1 LGAGLSA
8 RQQQAIAEF
17 SFDDLT
23 AVLHPTFEPASG
35 SGDVVVLTTGLAA
48 SPGAASGLAAVGSDA
63 ALDLV
68 SAGSTVILI
77 ATETTP
83 ADVAA
88 MGLSAGILTARGGLA
103 SHAAVV
109 ARGWGIPAVCDARE
123 ITVEADSF
131 TVGGRRIANGTPI
144 SIDGSTGEVTLGNR
158 EVAGSAVGDAGPS
171 SGPGSSSGSGP
182 VAGPGSALPAGIA
195 GSAAAD
201 GGVGSVPAVA
211 LPAEIAEVL
220 DWADRVAAGRF
231 AVLANAD
238 TAADAA
244 TARALGAQGIGLC
257 RTEHM
262 FLEPDR
268 LEIVQHVVLRGHDE
282 HVDDLATA
290 QRADFRE
297 LLAAMDGLPV
307 TVRLLDA
314 PMHEFLAG
322 ADADEAAQWHEHN
335 PMLGVRGVRLGLLR
349 PELYA
354 AQVAALAGAVADR
367 RAAGGDPRVEI
378 MVPLVSTAGELAAAI
393 AAVRSA
399 WENADAGPAPPIGTM
414 IETPRACLIAGDL
427 AAGVS
432 FVSFGTNDLT
442 QMVFGFS
449 RDDTAAQVIA
459 PYVADGL
466 LDADPFAS
474 LDRAGVGELVSTAM
488 ERGRAANPN
497 LRAGICG
504 EHGGDPASIEFATQ
518 AGLDYVSCSPYRVP
532 AARLAAAQALLTGK

>member
-1 LGAGLSA
+1 MSDSSGALELSD
-8 RQQQAIAEF
+8 RQRQAVA
-17 SFDDLT
+17 DLSIDELVE
-23 AVLHPTFEPASG
+23 VLHPTFEPASG
-35 SGDVVVLTTGLAA
+35 SGDVMALTTGLAA
-48 SPGAASGLAAVGSDA
+48 SPGAASGVVAVGSEA
-63 ALDLV
+63 ALDLT
-68 SAGSTVILI
+68 SAGSAVILV

-88 MGLSAGILTARGGLA
+88 MGLSAGILTTRGGLA

-131 TVGGRRIANGTPI
+131 TVGDRRIANGTPI
-144 SIDGSTGEVTLGNR
+144 SIDGSTGEVTLGVR
-158 EVAGSAVGDAGPS
+158 EIAGSAIDVAGAGAGSAVAGSTVGGPGPS
-171 SGPGSSSGSGP
+171 SATGTGP
-182 VAGPGSALPAGIA
+182 VA
-195 GSAAAD
+195 
-201 GGVGSVPAVA
+201 A

-220 DWADRVAAGRF
+220 EWADRAATGRF

-268 LEIVQHVVLRGHDE
+268 LQIVQHVVLRGHDE
-282 HVDDLATA
+282 HIDDLAAA

-322 ADADEAAQWHEHN
+322 ADPDEAAQWHEHN

-354 AQVAALAGAVADR
+354 AQVVALAGAVADR
-367 RAAGGDPRVEI
+367 RAAGGDPRAEI
-378 MVPLVSTAGELAAAI
+378 MVPLVATAGELTAAVD
-393 AAVRSA
+393 AVRSA
-399 WENADAGPAPPIGTM
+399 WHGADAGTAPPIGTM
-414 IETPRACLIAGDL
+414 IETPRACLVAGEL
-427 AAGVS
+427 ATGVS
-432 FVSFGTNDLT
+432 FASFGTNDLT
-442 QMVFGFS
+442 QMTFGFS

-459 PYVADGL
+459 PYIADGL
-466 LDADPFAS
+466 LDADPFVS
-474 LDRAGVGELVSTAM
+474 LDRAGVGELVRSAL
-488 ERGRAANPN
+488 ERGRAANPD

-504 EHGGDPASIEFATQ
+504 EHGGDPASIEFAVQ

-532 AARLAAAQALLTGK
+532 IARLAAAQALLTT

>member
-1 LGAGLSA
+1 MSDSNAASELSD
-8 RQQQAIAEF
+8 RQRRAVA
-17 SFDDLT
+17 DLRIDELVE
-23 AVLHPTFEPASG
+23 VLHPAFESASG
-35 SGDVVVLTTGLAA
+35 AGEVAVLTTGLAA
-48 SPGAASGLAAVGSDA
+48 SPGAASGVVAVGSEA
-63 ALDLV
+63 ALDLA
-68 SAGSTVILI
+68 SAGSTVILV

-109 ARGWGIPAVCDARE
+109 ARGWGLPAVCDARE
-123 ITVEADSF
+123 ITVETDCF
-131 TVGGRRIANGTPI
+131 TVGDRRIANGTPI
-144 SIDGSTGEVTLGNR
+144 SIDGSTGEVTLGGR
-158 EVAGSAVGDAGPS
+158 E
-171 SGPGSSSGSGP
+171 
-182 VAGPGSALPAGIA
+182 IA
-195 GSAAAD
+195 GSTV
-201 GGVGSVPAVA
+201 GGAGAGTEPGSA
-211 LPAEIAEVL
+211 LPAEIAEAL

-231 AVLANAD
+231 SVLANAD

-244 TARALGAQGIGLC
+244 TAQALGAQGIGLC

-262 FLEPDR
+262 FLAPDR
-268 LEIVQHVVLRGHDE
+268 LEIVQHVVLHGHDE
-282 HVDDLATA
+282 HVHDLAAA
-290 QRADFRE
+290 QRADFQE

-322 ADADEAAQWHEHN
+322 ADAAEAAQWHEHN

-354 AQVAALAGAVADR
+354 AQVEALAGAVADR

-378 MVPLVSTAGELAAAI
+378 MVPLVSTAGELAAAVD
-393 AAVRSA
+393 AVRSA
-399 WENADAGPAPPIGTM
+399 WNGADAAAGAAPPIGTM
-414 IETPRACLIAGDL
+414 IETPRACLIAGEL
-427 AAGVS
+427 ASGVE
-432 FVSFGTNDLT
+432 FASFGTNDLT

-474 LDRAGVGELVSTAM
+474 LDPAGVGELVSSAM
-488 ERGRAANPN
+488 ERGRAANPD

-504 EHGGDPASIEFATQ
+504 EHGGDPASIQFAVQ

-532 AARLAAAQALLTGK
+532 IARLAAAQALLAGD

>member
-1 LGAGLSA
+1 MSDSSALPELSD
-8 RQQQAIAEF
+8 RQRRAVT
-17 SFDDLT
+17 DLSIDQLVG
-23 AVLHPTFEPASG
+23 VLHPTFELASSAG
-35 SGDVVVLTTGLAA
+35 EVAVLTTGLAA
-48 SPGAASGLAAVGSDA
+48 SPGAASGVVAVGSEA
-63 ALDLV
+63 ALDLA
-68 SAGSTVILI
+68 SAGSTVILV

-123 ITVEADSF
+123 ITVEADCF
-131 TVGGRRIANGTPI
+131 TVGDRHIVNGTPI
-144 SIDGSTGEVTLGNR
+144 SIDGSTGEVMLGDR
-158 EVAGSAVGDAGPS
+158 EIAGSAVGGV
-171 SGPGSSSGSGP
+171 GSGSGL
-182 VAGPGSALPAGIA
+182 ALPG
-195 GSAAAD
+195 
-201 GGVGSVPAVA
+201 
-211 LPAEIAEVL
+211 EIAEVL
-220 DWADRVAAGRF
+220 GWADRVMAGRF

-238 TAADAA
+238 TAADAV
-244 TARALGAQGIGLC
+244 TARELGARGIGLC

-262 FLEPDR
+262 FLAPDR
-268 LEIVQHVVLRGHDE
+268 LEIVQHVVLHGHDE
-282 HVDDLATA
+282 HVDDLAAA

-297 LLAAMDGLPV
+297 LLAAMDGRPV

-322 ADADEAAQWHEHN
+322 ADPDEAAQWHEHN

-354 AQVAALAGAVADR
+354 AQVEALAGAVADR

-378 MVPLVSTAGELAAAI
+378 MVPLVSTAAELAAAVDT
-393 AAVRSA
+393 VRSA
-399 WENADAGPAPPIGTM
+399 WKGADAGAAPPIGTM
-414 IETPRACLIAGDL
+414 IETPRACLIAGEL
-427 AAGVS
+427 ATGVE
-432 FVSFGTNDLT
+432 FASFGTNDLT

-459 PYVADGL
+459 PYIAEGL
-466 LDADPFAS
+466 LEADPFAS
-474 LDRAGVGELVSTAM
+474 LDRAGVGELVSSAM
-488 ERGRAANPN
+488 ERGRTANPA

-504 EHGGDPASIEFATQ
+504 EHGGDPASIEFAVR

-532 AARLAAAQALLTGK
+532 IARLATAQAFLTN

>member
-1 LGAGLSA
+1 MSESGVAAGLSDWQRRA
-8 RQQQAIAEF
+8 VA
-17 SFDDLT
+17 DLSIDELT
-23 AVLHPTFEPASG
+23 EALHPTFA
-35 SGDVVVLTTGLAA
+35 GDAGAVLTTGLAA
-48 SPGAASGLAAVGSDA
+48 SPGAASGLVAVGSEA
-63 ALDLV
+63 ALDLA
-68 SAGSTVILI
+68 SAGSTVILV

-131 TVGGRRIANGTPI
+131 TVGDRRIVNGTPI
-144 SIDGSTGEVTLGNR
+144 SIDGYTGEVSLGDR
-158 EVAGSAVGDAGPS
+158 EVAGAAVGEVG
-171 SGPGSSSGSGP
+171 GGSGS
-182 VAGPGSALPAGIA
+182 VSALPEEF
-195 GSAAAD
+195 AD
-201 GGVGSVPAVA
+201 
-211 LPAEIAEVL
+211 VL
-220 DWADRVAAGRF
+220 EWADRAAAGRF

-282 HVDDLATA
+282 HIDDLATA
-290 QRADFRE
+290 QRTDFRE

-322 ADADEAAQWHEHN
+322 ADPDEAAQWHEHN

-349 PELYA
+349 PGLYA
-354 AQVAALAGAVADR
+354 AQVEALAGAVADR
-367 RAAGGDPRVEI
+367 RAAGGDPRAEI
-378 MVPLVSTAGELAAAI
+378 MVPLVSAAEELRAAVG
-393 AAVRSA
+393 AVRSA
-399 WENADAGPAPPIGTM
+399 WECADAGAPPPIGTM
-414 IETPRACLIAGDL
+414 IETPRACLIAGQL
-427 AAGVS
+427 ATGVS
-432 FVSFGTNDLT
+432 FASFGTNDLT
-442 QMVFGFS
+442 QMAFGFS

-459 PYVADGL
+459 PYIADGL

-474 LDRAGVGELVSTAM
+474 LDRAGVGELVSSAL
-488 ERGRAANPN
+488 ERGRAAKSD

-504 EHGGDPASIEFATQ
+504 EHGGDPVSIEFAVQ

-532 AARLAAAQALLTGK
+532 IARLAAAQALLAGD

>member
-1 LGAGLSA
+1 MSDSSAAGGLSD
-8 RQQQAIAEF
+8 RQRRAVADLGI
-17 SFDDLT
+17 DDLVE
-23 AVLHPTFEPASG
+23 VLHPTFEPASG
-35 SGDVVVLTTGLAA
+35 AGDVVVLTTGLAA
-48 SPGAASGLAAVGSDA
+48 SPGAASGVVAVGSDA
-63 ALDLV
+63 TLDLA
-68 SAGSTVILI
+68 SAGSTVILV

-123 ITVEADSF
+123 ITVEADCF
-131 TVGGRRIANGTPI
+131 TVGDRRIANGTPI
-144 SIDGSTGEVTLGNR
+144 SIDGSTGEVTLGGR
-158 EVAGSAVGDAGPS
+158 EIAESAVGDAD
-171 SGPGSSSGSGP
+171 
-182 VAGPGSALPAGIA
+182 A
-195 GSAAAD
+195 GS
-201 GGVGSVPAVA
+201 V

-220 DWADRVAAGRF
+220 DWADRVAAGRI

-244 TARALGAQGIGLC
+244 TARELGAQGIGLC

-282 HVDDLATA
+282 HVDDLAAA

-322 ADADEAAQWHEHN
+322 ADPDEAAQWHEHN

-354 AQVAALAGAVADR
+354 AQVEALAGAVADR
-367 RAAGGDPRVEI
+367 RAAGGDPRAEI
-378 MVPLVSTAGELAAAI
+378 MVPLVSTAAELAAAVG
-393 AAVRSA
+393 AVRSTWA
-399 WENADAGPAPPIGTM
+399 SAGAGAAPPIGTM
-414 IETPRACLIAGDL
+414 IETPRACLIAGEL
-427 AAGVS
+427 ASGVE
-432 FVSFGTNDLT
+432 FASFGTNDLT
-442 QMVFGFS
+442 QMTFGFS

-459 PYVADGL
+459 PYLADGL

-474 LDRAGVGELVSTAM
+474 LDPAGVGELVSSAM
-488 ERGRAANPN
+488 ERGRAANPG

-504 EHGGDPASIEFATQ
+504 EHGGDPASIEFAVQ
-518 AGLDYVSCSPYRVP
+518 AGFNYVSCSPYRVP
-532 AARLAAAQALLTGK
+532 IARLAAAQALLAGAGVG

>member
-1 LGAGLSA
+1 MSESGVAAGLSN
-8 RQQQAIAEF
+8 RQRQAVAEL
-17 SFDDLT
+17 SIDELT
-23 AVLHPTFEPASG
+23 GALHPSFA
-35 SGDVVVLTTGLAA
+35 GDAGVVLTTGLAA
-48 SPGAASGLAAVGSDA
+48 SPGAASGLVAVGSQA
-63 ALDLV
+63 ALDLA
-68 SAGSTVILI
+68 SAGSTVILV

-123 ITVEADSF
+123 ITVEFDCF
-131 TVGGRRIANGTPI
+131 MVGDRRIANGTPI
-144 SIDGSTGEVTLGNR
+144 SIDGSTGEVTLGGR
-158 EVAGSAVGDAGPS
+158 E
-171 SGPGSSSGSGP
+171 
-182 VAGPGSALPAGIA
+182 IA
-195 GSAAAD
+195 GSTV
-201 GGVGSVPAVA
+201 GGAGAGTEPGSV

-244 TARALGAQGIGLC
+244 TARELGAQGIGLC

-282 HVDDLATA
+282 HVDDLAAA

-322 ADADEAAQWHEHN
+322 ADPDEAAQWHEHN

-354 AQVAALAGAVADR
+354 AQVEALAGAVADR
-367 RAAGGDPRVEI
+367 RAAGGDPRAEI
-378 MVPLVSTAGELAAAI
+378 MVPLVSTADELAAAVG
-393 AAVRSA
+393 AVRAA
-399 WENADAGPAPPIGTM
+399 WERANAGAAPPIGTM
-414 IETPRACLIAGDL
+414 IETPRACLIAGRL
-427 AAGVS
+427 ATGVS
-432 FVSFGTNDLT
+432 FASFGTNDLT
-442 QMVFGFS
+442 QMTFGFS

-459 PYVADGL
+459 PYLADGL

-474 LDRAGVGELVSTAM
+474 LDRAGVGELVAIALD
-488 ERGRAANPN
+488 RGRAANSD

-504 EHGGDPASIEFATQ
+504 EHGGDPASIEFAVQ

-532 AARLAAAQALLTGK
+532 IARLAAAQALLARD

>member
-1 LGAGLSA
+1 MANSGTGLSA
-8 RQQQAIAEF
+8 RQQQAVADL
-17 SFDDLT
+17 SFDELT
-23 AVLHPTFEPASG
+23 AALHPSFA
-35 SGDVVVLTTGLAA
+35 GDAGEVLTTGLAA
-48 SPGAASGLAAVGSDA
+48 SPGAASGLVAVGSQA
-63 ALDLV
+63 ALDLA
-68 SAGSTVILI
+68 SEGSPVILV

-123 ITVEADSF
+123 ITVEADGF
-131 TVGGRRIANGTPI
+131 VIGDRRIANGTPI
-144 SIDGSTGEVTLGNR
+144 SIDGSTGEVTLGDR
-158 EVAGSAVGDAGPS
+158 EIAGSAVGAAGV
-171 SGPGSSSGSGP
+171 GP
-182 VAGPGSALPAGIA
+182 APGTALP
-195 GSAAAD
+195 S
-201 GGVGSVPAVA
+201 
-211 LPAEIAEVL
+211 EIAEVL
-220 DWADRVAAGRF
+220 RWADRVAAGRF

-244 TARALGAQGIGLC
+244 TARTLGAQGIGLC

-268 LEIVQHVVLRGHDE
+268 LEVVQHVVLRGHDE
-282 HVDDLATA
+282 HIDDLVAA

-297 LLAAMDGLPV
+297 LLAAMDGLAV

-314 PMHEFLAG
+314 PMHEFLTG
-322 ADADEAAQWHEHN
+322 ADPDDAAQWHEHN

-354 AQVAALAGAVADR
+354 AQVEALAGAVADR
-367 RAAGGDPRVEI
+367 RVVGGDPRVEV
-378 MVPLVSTAGELAAAI
+378 MVPLVSTADELAAAVD
-393 AAVRSA
+393 AVHSA
-399 WENADAGPAPPIGTM
+399 WASADAGDAPPIGTM
-414 IETPRACLIAGDL
+414 IETPRACLIAGQL
-427 AAGVS
+427 ATGVS
-432 FVSFGTNDLT
+432 FASFGTNDLT

-466 LDADPFAS
+466 LDTDPFAS
-474 LDRAGVGELVSTAM
+474 LDRAGVGELLSTAM
-488 ERGRAANPN
+488 DRGRAANRG

-504 EHGGDPASIEFATQ
+504 EHGGDPASIEFAVH
-518 AGLDYVSCSPYRVP
+518 AGLDYVSCSPFRVP
-532 AARLAAAQALLTGK
+532 VARLAAAQTLLADAGVG

>member
-1 LGAGLSA
+1 MTAQQAGGPSSAGSRAGLSA
-8 RQQQAIAEF
+8 RQQQAVAEL
-17 SFDDLT
+17 SFEELT
-23 AVLHPTFEPASG
+23 AALHPMFA
-35 SGDVVVLTTGLAA
+35 GDAGAVLTTGLAA
-48 SPGAASGLAAVGSDA
+48 SPGAASGVVAVGSEA
-63 ALDLV
+63 ALDLA
-68 SAGSTVILI
+68 SAGSTVILV

-88 MGLSAGILTARGGLA
+88 MGLSAGILTARGGST

-123 ITVEADSF
+123 ITVEVDCFA
-131 TVGGRRIANGTPI
+131 VGDRRIANGTPI
-144 SIDGSTGEVTLGNR
+144 SIDGSTGEVTLGGR
-158 EVAGSAVGDAGPS
+158 EIAGATVGSAGAGTEPS
-171 SGPGSSSGSGP
+171 SLLS
-182 VAGPGSALPAGIA
+182 
-195 GSAAAD
+195 
-201 GGVGSVPAVA
+201 
-211 LPAEIAEVL
+211 AEIAEVL
-220 DWADRVAAGRF
+220 DWADRVTAGRF

-244 TARALGAQGIGLC
+244 TARELGAQGIGLC

-282 HVDDLATA
+282 HIDDLATA
-290 QRADFRE
+290 QRADFRD

-322 ADADEAAQWHEHN
+322 ADPEEAGQWHEHN

-354 AQVAALAGAVADR
+354 AQVEALAGAVADR

-378 MVPLVSTAGELAAAI
+378 MVPLVSTAGELAAAVG
-393 AAVRSA
+393 AVHSA
-399 WENADAGPAPPIGTM
+399 WKGADAGAAPPVGTM
-414 IETPRACLIAGDL
+414 IETPRACLIAGEL
-427 AAGVS
+427 ASGVE
-432 FVSFGTNDLT
+432 FASFGTNDLT

-449 RDDTAAQVIA
+449 RDDTATQVIA

-466 LDADPFAS
+466 LNADPFAS
-474 LDRAGVGELVSTAM
+474 LDPAGVGELVSSAM
-488 ERGRAANPN
+488 DRGRAANPG

-504 EHGGDPASIEFATQ
+504 EHGGDPASIKFAVH

-532 AARLAAAQALLTGK
+532 IARLAAAQALLAM

>member
-1 LGAGLSA
+1 MSDSSAPSELNNRQRQAVADLGIDELV
-8 RQQQAIAEF
+8 E
-17 SFDDLT
+17 
-23 AVLHPTFEPASG
+23 VLHPAFEPASG
-35 SGDVVVLTTGLAA
+35 SSEMAVLTTGLAA
-48 SPGAASGLAAVGSDA
+48 SPGAASGLVAVGSEA
-63 ALDLV
+63 ALDLA
-68 SAGSTVILI
+68 SAGSTVILV

-109 ARGWGIPAVCDARE
+109 ARGWGIPAVCDARDV
-123 ITVEADSF
+123 TVEADCF
-131 TVGGRRIANGTPI
+131 TVGDRRIDNGTPI
-144 SIDGSTGEVTLGNR
+144 SIDGSTGEVALGDR
-158 EVAGSAVGDAGPS
+158 EIAAPAVGGAEV
-171 SGPGSSSGSGP
+171 GS
-182 VAGPGSALPAGIA
+182 GPGSALPT
-195 GSAAAD
+195 
-201 GGVGSVPAVA
+201 
-211 LPAEIAEVL
+211 EIAEVL
-220 DWADRVAAGRF
+220 EWADQVAAGRF

-282 HVDDLATA
+282 HVHDLAAA
-290 QRADFRE
+290 QQADFQE

-322 ADADEAAQWHEHN
+322 AVPDEAAQWHEHN

-354 AQVAALAGAVADR
+354 AQVEALAAAVADR
-367 RAAGGDPRVEI
+367 RAAAGDPRVEI
-378 MVPLVSTAGELAAAI
+378 MVPLVSTAGELT
-393 AAVRSA
+393 AAVRAVRST
-399 WENADAGPAPPIGTM
+399 WENADGGGVPPIGTM
-414 IETPRACLIAGDL
+414 IETPRACLIAGEL
-427 AAGVS
+427 ATGAE
-432 FVSFGTNDLT
+432 FASFGTNDLT
-442 QMVFGFS
+442 QMTFGFS

-474 LDRAGVGELVSTAM
+474 LDRTGVGELVSSAM
-488 ERGRAANPN
+488 ARGRAANPE

-504 EHGGDPASIEFATQ
+504 EHGGDPASIEFAVQ
-518 AGLDYVSCSPYRVP
+518 AGLNYVSCSPYRVP
-532 AARLAAAQALLTGK
+532 IARLAAAQALLTA

>member
-1 LGAGLSA
+1 MTAQQAGEPSSAGSRAGLSA
-8 RQQQAIAEF
+8 RQQQAVAEL
-17 SFDDLT
+17 SFEELT
-23 AVLHPTFEPASG
+23 AALHPTFA
-35 SGDVVVLTTGLAA
+35 GDAGVVLTTGLAA
-48 SPGAASGLAAVGSDA
+48 SPGAASGVVAVGSEV
-63 ALDLV
+63 ALDLA
-68 SAGSTVILI
+68 SAGSTVILV

-131 TVGGRRIANGTPI
+131 MVGARRITNGTPI
-144 SIDGSTGEVTLGNR
+144 SIDGSTGEVTLGSR
-158 EVAGSAVGDAGPS
+158 EVAGSAAGDVGPS
-171 SGPGSSSGSGP
+171 SGKGT
-182 VAGPGSALPAGIA
+182 
-195 GSAAAD
+195 
-201 GGVGSVPAVA
+201 GSVAA
-211 LPAEIAEVL
+211 LPAEIVEVL
-220 DWADRVAAGRF
+220 NWADRIAAGQF

-238 TAADAA
+238 TAVDAA
-244 TARALGAQGIGLC
+244 TARDLGAQGIGLC

-262 FLEPDR
+262 FLQPNR
-268 LEIVQHVVLRGHDE
+268 LEVVQHVVLRGHDE
-282 HVDDLATA
+282 HIDDLATA

-307 TVRLLDA
+307 TIRLLDA

-322 ADADEAAQWHEHN
+322 ADPEEAAQWHEHN

-354 AQVAALAGAVADR
+354 AQVEALAGAAADR

-378 MVPLVSTAGELAAAI
+378 MVPLVSAADELTAAVR
-393 AAVRSA
+393 AVRSA
-399 WENADAGPAPPIGTM
+399 WESADAGAVPPIGTM
-414 IETPRACLIAGDL
+414 IETPRACLIAGQL
-427 AAGVS
+427 ATGVS
-432 FVSFGTNDLT
+432 FASFGTNDLT
-442 QMVFGFS
+442 QMTFGFS

-459 PYVADGL
+459 PYIADGL
-466 LDADPFAS
+466 LNADPFAS
-474 LDRAGVGELVSTAM
+474 LDRPGVGELVSSAM
-488 ERGRAANPN
+488 ERGRAANPG

-504 EHGGDPASIEFATQ
+504 EHGGDPASIKFAVH

-532 AARLAAAQALLTGK
+532 IARLAAAQTLLAT

>member
-1 LGAGLSA
+1 MSDSRALPGLSDRQRRSVAGLSVD
-8 RQQQAIAEF
+8 E
-17 SFDDLT
+17 LVE
-23 AVLHPTFEPASG
+23 VLHPTFESASG
-35 SGDVVVLTTGLAA
+35 AGEVAVLTTGLAA
-48 SPGAASGLAAVGSDA
+48 SPGAASGVVAVGSEA
-63 ALDLV
+63 ALDLA
-68 SAGSTVILI
+68 SAGSTVILV
-77 ATETTP
+77 ATETNP

-123 ITVEADSF
+123 ITVETDCF
-131 TVGGRRIANGTPI
+131 TVGDRRIVNGTPI
-144 SIDGSTGEVTLGNR
+144 SIDGSTGEVMLGER
-158 EVAGSAVGDAGPS
+158 EIAGPAVGGAVTGS
-171 SGPGSSSGSGP
+171 TLPG
-182 VAGPGSALPAGIA
+182 
-195 GSAAAD
+195 
-201 GGVGSVPAVA
+201 
-211 LPAEIAEVL
+211 EIAEVL
-220 DWADRVAAGRF
+220 EWADRVAAGRF

-244 TARALGAQGIGLC
+244 TARQLGALGIGLC

-262 FLEPDR
+262 FLAPDR
-268 LEIVQHVVLRGHDE
+268 LEIVQHVVLHGHDE
-282 HVDDLATA
+282 HVDDLAAA

-322 ADADEAAQWHEHN
+322 ADPDEAAQWHEHN

-354 AQVAALAGAVADR
+354 AQVEALAGAVADR

-378 MVPLVSTAGELAAAI
+378 MMPLVSTVGELM
-393 AAVRSA
+393 AAVGVVRAA
-399 WENADAGPAPPIGTM
+399 WESADGGELPSIGTM
-414 IETPRACLIAGDL
+414 IETPRACLIAGEL
-427 AAGVS
+427 ASGVA
-432 FVSFGTNDLT
+432 FASFGTNDLT

-474 LDRAGVGELVSTAM
+474 LDLAGVGELVSSAM
-488 ERGRAANPN
+488 ERGRAANPG

-504 EHGGDPASIEFATQ
+504 EHGGDPASIEFAVR

-532 AARLAAAQALLTGK
+532 VARLAAAQTLLADAGVG

>member
-1 LGAGLSA
+1 MADAETGLSA
-8 RQQQAIAEF
+8 RQQQAVADL
-17 SFDDLT
+17 SFDELAAT
-23 AVLHPTFEPASG
+23 LHPTFA
-35 SGDVVVLTTGLAA
+35 GDAGVVLTTGLAA
-48 SPGAASGLAAVGSDA
+48 SPGAASGLVAVGSEA
-63 ALDLV
+63 ALDLA
-68 SAGSTVILI
+68 SAGSTVILV

-123 ITVEADSF
+123 ITVEVDCF
-131 TVGGRRIANGTPI
+131 MVGDRRIANGTPV
-144 SIDGSTGEVTLGNR
+144 SIDGSTGEVTLGGR
-158 EVAGSAVGDAGPS
+158 E
-171 SGPGSSSGSGP
+171 
-182 VAGPGSALPAGIA
+182 IA
-195 GSAAAD
+195 GSTV
-201 GGVGSVPAVA
+201 GGASAGTEPGSA

-244 TARALGAQGIGLC
+244 TARELGAQGIGLC

-282 HVDDLATA
+282 HVDELAA
-290 QRADFRE
+290 VQRADFRE

-322 ADADEAAQWHEHN
+322 ADPDEAAQWHEHN

-354 AQVAALAGAVADR
+354 AQVEALAGAVADR
-367 RAAGGDPRVEI
+367 RAAGGYPRAEI
-378 MVPLVSTAGELAAAI
+378 MVPLVSTAGELAAAVG
-393 AAVRSA
+393 AVHSA
-399 WENADAGPAPPIGTM
+399 WKGADAGAAPPVGTM
-414 IETPRACLIAGDL
+414 IETPRACLIAGEL
-427 AAGVS
+427 ASGVE
-432 FVSFGTNDLT
+432 FASFGTNDLT

-449 RDDTAAQVIA
+449 RDDTATQVIA

-466 LDADPFAS
+466 LNADPFAS
-474 LDRAGVGELVSTAM
+474 LDRAGVGELVSSAM
-488 ERGRAANPN
+488 DRGRAANPD

-504 EHGGDPASIEFATQ
+504 EHGGDPASIKFAVH

-532 AARLAAAQALLTGK
+532 IARLAAAQSLLPT

>member
-1 LGAGLSA
+1 MADAAGLSA
-8 RQQQAIAEF
+8 RQQQAVAEL
-17 SFDDLT
+17 SFDGLT
-23 AVLHPTFEPASG
+23 AALHPTFA
-35 SGDVVVLTTGLAA
+35 GDAGVVLTTGLAA
-48 SPGAASGLAAVGSDA
+48 SPGAASGLVAVGSEA
-63 ALDLV
+63 ALDLA
-68 SAGSTVILI
+68 SAGSTVILV

-123 ITVEADSF
+123 ITVEADCF
-131 TVGGRRIANGTPI
+131 TVGDRRIANGTPI
-144 SIDGSTGEVTLGNR
+144 SIDGSTGEVTLGDR
-158 EVAGSAVGDAGPS
+158 EVAGSAIGTAGA
-171 SGPGSSSGSGP
+171 GSGS
-182 VAGPGSALPAGIA
+182 VSALP
-195 GSAAAD
+195 
-201 GGVGSVPAVA
+201 P
-211 LPAEIAEVL
+211 EIADVL
-220 DWADRVAAGRF
+220 EWADRVAAGRF

-282 HVDDLATA
+282 HIDDLAMA

-322 ADADEAAQWHEHN
+322 ADPDEAAQWHEHN

-354 AQVAALAGAVADR
+354 AQVEALAGAVADC
-367 RAAGGDPRVEI
+367 RAAGGDPRAEI
-378 MVPLVSTAGELAAAI
+378 MVPLVSTADELTAAVR
-393 AAVRSA
+393 AVRSA
-399 WENADAGPAPPIGTM
+399 WESADAGEVPPIGTM
-414 IETPRACLIAGDL
+414 IETPRACLVAGQL
-427 AAGVS
+427 ATGVS
-432 FVSFGTNDLT
+432 FASFGTNDLT
-442 QMVFGFS
+442 QMTFGFS

-459 PYVADGL
+459 PYIADGL

-474 LDRAGVGELVSTAM
+474 LDRAGVGELVSSAL
-488 ERGRAANPN
+488 ERGRAAKAD

-504 EHGGDPASIEFATQ
+504 EHGGDPASIEFAVH

-532 AARLAAAQALLTGK
+532 IARLAAAQALLATPH

>member
-1 LGAGLSA
+1 MADAETGLSA
-8 RQQQAIAEF
+8 RHQQAVADL
-17 SFDDLT
+17 SFDELVAT
-23 AVLHPTFEPASG
+23 LHPTFA
-35 SGDVVVLTTGLAA
+35 GDAGVVLTTGLAA
-48 SPGAASGLAAVGSDA
+48 SPGAASGLVAVGSEA
-63 ALDLV
+63 ALDRA
-68 SAGSTVILI
+68 SAGSTVILV

-88 MGLSAGILTARGGLA
+88 MGLSAGILTARGGMA

-131 TVGGRRIANGTPI
+131 KVGERRITNGTPI
-144 SIDGSTGEVTLGNR
+144 SIDGSTGEVTLGDR
-158 EVAGSAVGDAGPS
+158 EIAGSAVGAAGE
-171 SGPGSSSGSGP
+171 GSGS
-182 VAGPGSALPAGIA
+182 VS
-195 GSAAAD
+195 
-201 GGVGSVPAVA
+201 A

-220 DWADRVAAGRF
+220 EWADQVAAGRF

-244 TARALGAQGIGLC
+244 TARELGAQGIGLC

-268 LEIVQHVVLRGHDE
+268 LAIVQHVVLRGHDE
-282 HVDDLATA
+282 HVDDLAAA

-322 ADADEAAQWHEHN
+322 ADPDEAAQWREHN

-354 AQVAALAGAVADR
+354 AQVEALAGAVADR

-378 MVPLVSTAGELAAAI
+378 MVPLVSTAGELAAAVG
-393 AAVRSA
+393 AVRSA
-399 WENADAGPAPPIGTM
+399 WKGADAGAAPPIGTM
-414 IETPRACLIAGDL
+414 IETPRACLIAGEL
-427 AAGVS
+427 ASGVE
-432 FVSFGTNDLT
+432 FASFGTNDLT

-449 RDDTAAQVIA
+449 RDDTATQVIA
-459 PYVADGL
+459 PYVVDGL

-474 LDRAGVGELVSTAM
+474 LDRAGVGELVSSAM
-488 ERGRAANPN
+488 ARGRAAYPG

-504 EHGGDPASIEFATQ
+504 EHGGDPASIEFAVR

-532 AARLAAAQALLTGK
+532 IARLAAAQALLAQN

>member
-1 LGAGLSA
+1 MSDSSALPELSDQQRRSVAGLSVD
-8 RQQQAIAEF
+8 E
-17 SFDDLT
+17 LVE
-23 AVLHPTFEPASG
+23 VLHPTFESASG
-35 SGDVVVLTTGLAA
+35 AGEVAVLTTGLAA
-48 SPGAASGLAAVGSDA
+48 SPGAASGVVAVGSEA
-63 ALDLV
+63 ALDLA
-68 SAGSTVILI
+68 SAGSTVILV

-123 ITVEADSF
+123 IMVETDCF
-131 TVGGRRIANGTPI
+131 TVGDRRIANGTPI
-144 SIDGSTGEVTLGNR
+144 SIDGSTGEVMLGDR
-158 EVAGSAVGDAGPS
+158 EIAGPAVGGAGPS
-171 SGPGSSSGSGP
+171 SMLPG
-182 VAGPGSALPAGIA
+182 
-195 GSAAAD
+195 
-201 GGVGSVPAVA
+201 
-211 LPAEIAEVL
+211 EIAEVL
-220 DWADRVAAGRF
+220 EWADRVAAGRF

-244 TARALGAQGIGLC
+244 TARELGAQGIGLC

-262 FLEPDR
+262 FLAPDR

-282 HVDDLATA
+282 HVDDLAAA

-322 ADADEAAQWHEHN
+322 ADPDEAAQWHEHN

-354 AQVAALAGAVADR
+354 AQVEALAGAVADR
-367 RAAGGDPRVEI
+367 RAAGGDPRAEI
-378 MVPLVSTAGELAAAI
+378 MMPLVSTAAELAAAVG
-393 AAVRSA
+393 AVRSTWA
-399 WENADAGPAPPIGTM
+399 SADAGAAPPIGTM
-414 IETPRACLIAGDL
+414 IETPRACLIAGEL
-427 AAGVS
+427 AGGVE
-432 FVSFGTNDLT
+432 FASFGTNDLT
-442 QMVFGFS
+442 QMTFGFS

-459 PYVADGL
+459 PYLADGL
-466 LDADPFAS
+466 LEADPFAS
-474 LDRAGVGELVSTAM
+474 LDPAGVGELVSSAM
-488 ERGRAANPN
+488 ERGRAANPG

-504 EHGGDPASIEFATQ
+504 EHGGDPASIEFAVQ

-532 AARLAAAQALLTGK
+532 IARLAAAQAFLTTSH

>member
-1 LGAGLSA
+1 MADAEIGLSA
-8 RQQQAIAEF
+8 RQQQAVAEL
-17 SFDDLT
+17 SFEELT
-23 AVLHPTFEPASG
+23 AALHPTFA
-35 SGDVVVLTTGLAA
+35 GDGGVVLTTGLAA
-48 SPGAASGLAAVGSDA
+48 SPGAASGLVAVGSEA
-63 ALDLV
+63 ALDLA
-68 SAGSTVILI
+68 SAGSTVILV

-123 ITVEADSF
+123 ITVEADCF
-131 TVGGRRIANGTPI
+131 VINHRRIANGTPI
-144 SIDGSTGEVTLGNR
+144 SIDGSTGEVMLGDR
-158 EVAGSAVGDAGPS
+158 EIAGSAVGGAGAGP
-171 SGPGSSSGSGP
+171 GPGS
-182 VAGPGSALPAGIA
+182 V
-195 GSAAAD
+195 
-201 GGVGSVPAVA
+201 

-268 LEIVQHVVLRGHDE
+268 LEIVQHVVLRGHVE
-282 HVDDLATA
+282 HVDDLAAA

-322 ADADEAAQWHEHN
+322 ADPDEAAQWHEHN

-354 AQVAALAGAVADR
+354 AQVEALAGAVADR
-367 RAAGGDPRVEI
+367 RAAGGDPRAEI
-378 MVPLVSTAGELAAAI
+378 MVPLVSTAPELAAAVG
-393 AAVRSA
+393 AVRSA
-399 WENADAGPAPPIGTM
+399 WESADAGAPPPIGTM
-414 IETPRACLIAGDL
+414 IETPRACLIAGEL
-427 AAGVS
+427 ASGVE
-432 FVSFGTNDLT
+432 FASFGTNDLT
-442 QMVFGFS
+442 QMTFGYS

-459 PYVADGL
+459 PYLADGL

-474 LDRAGVGELVSTAM
+474 LDRAGVGELVSAAM
-488 ERGRAANPN
+488 ERGRAANPG

-504 EHGGDPASIEFATQ
+504 EHGGDPASIEFAVQ

-532 AARLAAAQALLTGK
+532 IARLAAAQVLLAAN